1 MCSTVFELPL
11 PRRHTCA
18 PHGTKNYKL
27 SGAGVERGGRGDREN
42 VKKGEHRRKWW
53 QVCRPFCKINKK
65 PKRRMAPC
73 STPRGNC
80 HEARRQTLNANIIFL
95 LNKRGGKGGRGA
107 VAGLLAVAV
116 WLICAS
122 HKKFNFISPF
132 LISYSARRIW
142 RKQST
147 LDDNNYDAP
156 DPGFQIQGPV
166 RKPEPW
172 ENNAKKSAWLALY
185 LYIFF
190 SLSLLLFWHFVSLL
204 PHAACASNEKNKQ
217 QIIQSGYN

>member
-1 MCSTVFELPL
+1 M
-11 PRRHTCA
+11 PRRAATVTRRADKRLMLILFSCLTSE
-18 PHGTKNYKL
+18 GR
-27 SGAGVERGGRGDREN
+27 GVRVGGRG
-42 VKKGEHRRKWW
+42 
-53 QVCRPFCKINKK
+53 
-65 PKRRMAPC
+65 
-73 STPRGNC
+73 
-80 HEARRQTLNANIIFL
+80 
-95 LNKRGGKGGRGA
+95 GGT

-172 ENNAKKSAWLALY
+172 ENNAKKNAWLALY
-185 LYIFF
+185 LYISYTFLFFF
-190 SLSLLLFWHFVSLL
+190 SLSLFFFFDILFPFCRML
-204 PHAACASNEKNKQ
+204 HARATSKTNSK
-217 QIIQSGYN
+217 